1 MPITPKKTT
10 KLAAFL
16 DKHISAVA
24 HKKTQRQIA
33 AEVGWN
39 RPNMVSMIKRGTT
52 RVPWSSV
59 PALAAAIEAD
69 PAELFRLAV
78 EDYWPDAHR
87 AAEHIFGTIVSANE
101 RELLEFVRN
110 LCGGFTPSLSE
121 DLKAE
126 LERALSKWRAA

>member
-1 MPITPKKTT
+1 MPATPVRKT
-10 KLAAFL
+10 KLAVYL
-16 DKHISAVA
+16 DKHISAVSY
-24 HKKTQRQIA
+24 KKTQRQIA

-59 PALAAAIEAD
+59 PALAKAIEGD

-78 EDYWPDAHR
+78 EDYWPEASRIAD
-87 AAEHIFGTIVSANE
+87 EIFGTIVTANE
-101 RELLEFVRN
+101 RDLLEFVRD
-110 LCGGFTPSLSE
+110 LCGGSTPSLSE

-126 LERALSKWRAA
+126 LERALSKWQAL